1 MDYPNCSFD
10 LPATIAGDAE
20 ANVQVGFAMSGP
32 SVHPGDNQG
41 LGVMLGDV
49 LEFAVPH
56 CDPTVNLHDQYW
68 VREDDGMVHSYWPIS
83 ARGCSW

>member
-1 MDYPNCSFD
+1 
-10 LPATIAGDAE
+10 
-20 ANVQVGFAMSGP
+20 
-32 SVHPGDNQG
+32 
-41 LGVMLGDV
+41 MLGDV

-68 VREDDGMVHSYWPIS
+68 VREEDGMVHGYWPIS